1 MIPEL
6 LALLAG
12 AAGVTGWGG
21 RWWWRRTQRDHVI
34 RIGTAWVRAGQR
46 IHYTPVGAVC
56 YGHRPPYRQGV
67 FGALGLTDG
76 QIVFDG
82 HRARTYNTGIPFQQV
97 RWIGL
102 STIRTT
108 LHTQRALM
116 IHHDST
122 DGWRASAFII
132 EAPVELAHAL
142 SRECDLPVHDAG
154 SERADYGPAPAT
166 RMTQD
171 VYGEWSPDRE
181 GDLYLAPDR
190 LLFAWRSAIPLD
202 RIQRLDVLTQGDALN
217 PLSHDLLRIEHE
229 SGDGDID
236 VTGFVVRRASH
247 WADALQ
253 HRAAAPIRVFAGRK
267 KKD

>member
-12 AAGVTGWGG
+12 TAGVTGWGG

-34 RIGTAWVRAGQR
+34 RVGTTWVRAGQR

-56 YGHRPPYRQGV
+56 YGHRPPYRQSV
-67 FGALGLTDG
+67 FGALGLADG

-82 HRARTYNTGIPFQQV
+82 RRVHAYNTAVPFQQV

-102 STIRTT
+102 SAIHATLRTRRVLT
-108 LHTQRALM
+108 
-116 IHHDST
+116 IHHTSD
-122 DGWRASAFII
+122 DGWRASAFAV
-132 EAPVELAHAL
+132 EAPVELAQAL
-142 SRECDLPVHDAG
+142 SRECDLPAHDAG
-154 SERADYGPAPAT
+154 PDRADYGPAPAA

-171 VYGEWSPDRE
+171 LYGEWSPDRD

-190 LLFAWRSAIPLD
+190 LLFAWRSGIPLD
-202 RIQRLDVLTQGDALN
+202 RIQRLDVLTQGDTLN
-217 PLSHDLLRIEHE
+217 PLAHNLLRIEHE
-229 SGDGDID
+229 VDDGTIE

-247 WADALQ
+247 WANALQ
-253 HRAAAPIRVFAGRK
+253 HRAAAPVRVFTGRK
-267 KKD
+267 KKE